1 MYEQKSHTLCPL
13 ILFHSFTVKYVT
25 IVNSITCMIDLAL
38 INHKLN
44 EPEADAIIVR

>member
-1 MYEQKSHTLCPL
+1 MSKNATPYVPT
-13 ILFHSFTVKYVT
+13 FTVKYEA